1 MVVAM
6 TMQMPPPVAT
16 RHPERF
22 DPQGHQMGPLGTV
35 AAQLSLVAGLLW
47 AMGALG
53 GLLLPP
59 AIGILTIAPALG
71 ALLLAPRTVLMEFP
85 VSFSILGIFG
95 ITVASIAWS
104 IDPVA
109 SAATLKGLIPAMLA
123 VILAGGMLGLRDAAD
138 ALIWAVRL
146 ALVITFVGLAAF
158 PETRA
163 HIGVG
168 GEGLDYA
175 GWHGFFNHKN
185 NMASFLV
192 LAIPTVLTFSR
203 SALAKWATLGSIGVL
218 LVGSTSAT
226 GVSAAFFVTIA
237 WVWLRIYQSQKDAR
251 NSTLL
256 ALVSLLG
263 SIGVVAAALSSIATI
278 TSAYGKDTSFSGR
291 TVIWEASLDA
301 LSRKPWLGHGFG
313 ALFWRENLSS
323 ETDLIWRQVGFEAS
337 HAHNG
342 ALDLA
347 LQIGLIGLAIFVV
360 LFISTMRMGWQALST
375 KPDLG
380 VWVVSALSAN
390 LLMSFSE
397 DVFFGGWLAVFC
409 LMKMLLMRR
418 PESLYRTSWRDGPI
432 SKWA

>member
-6 TMQMPPPVAT
+6 TIQMPAPAAT
-16 RHPERF
+16 RQIERF
-22 DPQGHQMGPLGTV
+22 DPQGHQMGPLGTI

-59 AIGILTIAPALG
+59 TIGILTIAPAFG
-71 ALLLAPRTVLMEFP
+71 ALLLAPRTILMQFP
-85 VSFSILGIFG
+85 VSLSILGIFAIAVG
-95 ITVASIAWS
+95 SIAWT

-109 SAATLKGLIPAMLA
+109 SSATLKGSIPAMLA
-123 VILAGGMLGLRDAAD
+123 VVLAGGMLGLRDTAD
-138 ALIWAVRL
+138 GLIWAIRV
-146 ALVITFVGLAAF
+146 ALLVTFIALAAF

-163 HIGVG
+163 HFGDG
-168 GEGLDYA
+168 GAIDYP

-192 LAIPTVLTFSR
+192 LAIPTILTFSR
-203 SALAKWATLGSIGVL
+203 SALAKWSTMALICVL
-218 LVGSTSAT
+218 LAGSTSAT
-226 GVSAAFFVTIA
+226 GVSAAFFAGVA
-237 WVWLRIYQSQKDAR
+237 WIWLRIYQSQKDAR

-263 SIGVVAAALSSIATI
+263 SLGVVAAALSSIATI
-278 TSAYGKDTSFSGR
+278 TSAYGKDTTFSGR
-291 TVIWEASLDA
+291 TEIWEASLDA

-313 ALFWRENLSS
+313 ALFWREDISS
-323 ETDLIWRQVGFEAS
+323 ETAEIWRQVGFEAS

-347 LQIGLIGLAIFVV
+347 LQIGLVGLAIFAI
-360 LFISTMRMGWQALST
+360 LFISTLRMGWHALST
-375 KPDLG
+375 QPDLG
-380 VWVVSALSAN
+380 IWVVSAMSAN

-397 DVFFGGWLAVFC
+397 DVFFGGWLAVFA

-418 PESLYRTSWRDGPI
+418 PESINRPSWRDGPI